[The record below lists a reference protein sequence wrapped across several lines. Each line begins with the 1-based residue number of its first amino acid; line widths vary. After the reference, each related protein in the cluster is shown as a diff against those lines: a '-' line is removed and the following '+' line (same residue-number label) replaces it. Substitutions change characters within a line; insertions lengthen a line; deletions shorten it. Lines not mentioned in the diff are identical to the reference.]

1 MSSIERPVDGTE
13 PTDDD
18 ELWTCRFER
27 QLTEVEQGK
36 RVSVVVPIYFEP
48 DY

>member
-1 MSSIERPVDGTE
+1 MSSIERPIYGTE

-36 RVSVVVPIYFEP
+36 RVSVVVQIYFER

>member
-18 ELWTCRFER
+18 ELWTCRFEG

-36 RVSVVVPIYFEP
+36 RVSVVVLIYIEP